1 MGTIHHPVCDVVPR
15 GRTIR
20 SEDCAPGA
28 HVLPHDFSRR
38 RWVGLP
44 DGESCYFSLLEG
56 AGPVTVVAAVI
67 VWLHCTRGGVLLDEG
82 WVHFG

>member
-1 MGTIHHPVCDVVPR
+1 MDAPYGPRTVPPALMYCLM
-15 GRTIR
+15 T
-20 SEDCAPGA
+20 SESFGCY
-28 HVLPHDFSRR
+28 DFSRR

-44 DGESCYFSLLEG
+44 DGVSCYFSLLEG
-56 AGPVTVVAAVI
+56 AGPVTVVAAVV

>member
-1 MGTIHHPVCDVVPR
+1 MKALCCLMT
-15 GRTIR
+15 
-20 SEDCAPGA
+20 SESFGC
-28 HVLPHDFSRR
+28 HDFSRR

-56 AGPVTVVAAVI
+56 AGPVTVVAAVV